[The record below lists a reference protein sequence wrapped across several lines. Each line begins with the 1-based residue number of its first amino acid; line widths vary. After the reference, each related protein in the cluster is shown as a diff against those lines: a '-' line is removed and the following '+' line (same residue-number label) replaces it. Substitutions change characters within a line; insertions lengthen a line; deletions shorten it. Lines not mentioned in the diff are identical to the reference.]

1 MFPVSL
7 WDEEF
12 EWKIQV
18 NYDVPK
24 DTFLLAINDITFLSM
39 PYQRDII
46 PNGPQNI
53 EKGLIILD
61 GDEVSKGFIQF
72 VDFVDRV
79 FYHKR
84 QPTNDIHIGGYLMH
98 PFETTSSETI
108 NSVISFLGCTIDV
121 EQGLKRLTIEYYS
134 DTNELQGWP
143 LEQLVLK
150 SPKLLYLWIFFLRTT
165 PANVSLL
172 LDFAAQAVTNSSCL
186 NTLYIGLTRSS
197 AEDGDKF
204 M

>member
-24 DTFLLAINDITFLSM
+24 DTFLLAINDIAFLSM

-84 QPTNDIHIGGYLMH
+84 QLANDIYIGDPGDYCYG
-98 PFETTSSETI
+98 FETSSSETV
-108 NSVISFLGCTIDV
+108 NAVIGALGRAIDT
-121 EQGLKRLTIEYYS
+121 EQGLKRLTIEWFA
-134 DTNELQGWP
+134 DKNELQGWP
-143 LEQLVLK
+143 LEQLVLRA
-150 SPKLLYLWIFFLRTT
+150 PMLLNL
-165 PANVSLL
+165 
-172 LDFAAQAVTNSSCL
+172 
-186 NTLYIGLTRSS
+186 
-197 AEDGDKF
+197 
-204 M
+204 